1 MMDRIFKTD
10 EARSTALS
18 VAAILAVLFAVAFGW
33 LYVVHAE
40 LRTYTAQTE
49 ENLASTTNAL
59 VDEELQ
65 NEQLREALKSEQDR
79 LRDLGEQ
86 VDDLT
91 GTIGDL
97 EKLAETDKELLQK
110 YSKVYFLNEHY
121 TPSKLSNIRKEY
133 LYDESVEQQILSGI
147 RRYLEDM
154 IDDAKDDGI
163 DLFVRSA
170 YRSFGTQATLKTG
183 YTVTYGSGANTFSA
197 DQGYS
202 EHQLGTTVDFTTTG
216 LGGGLD
222 GFQNTPAYAWLLENA
237 YRYGFVLSYPQGNA
251 YYQFEPWHWRFVS
264 RDLSR
269 FLHKKTLNFYDVDQ
283 RVIDEYLLNFF
294 D

>member
-1 MMDRIFKTD
+1 MDRLFKTD

-18 VAAILAVLFAVAFGW
+18 VAAILAVLLAVGLGW
-33 LYVVHAE
+33 LYVAHAG
-40 LRTYTAQTE
+40 LRTYTQEVETE
-49 ENLASTTNAL
+49 LASTTDMLRVRDQQN
-59 VDEELQ
+59 EELR
-65 NEQLREALKSEQDR
+65 LALESEQNR

-86 VDDLT
+86 VEDLT
-91 GTIGDL
+91 GTIDDL
-97 EKLAETDKELLQK
+97 EKLAETDKQLLQK
-110 YSKVYFLNEHY
+110 YSKVFFLNEHY
-121 TPSKLSNIRKEY
+121 EPPKLSSIRKQY
-133 LYDESVEQQILSGI
+133 LYDESKEQEILSGV

-154 IDDAKDDGI
+154 IDDAKDD
-163 DLFVRSA
+163 DVELFVRSA

-183 YTVTYGSGANTFSA
+183 YSVTYGSGANTFSA

-216 LGGGLD
+216 LNGGLD
-222 GFQNTPAYAWLLENA
+222 GFQNTPAYEWLLDNA

-264 RDLSR
+264 RDLAR
-269 FLHKKTLNFYDVDQ
+269 YLHKKDLNFYDVDQ
-283 RVIDEYLLNFF
+283 RTIDEYLIDFF